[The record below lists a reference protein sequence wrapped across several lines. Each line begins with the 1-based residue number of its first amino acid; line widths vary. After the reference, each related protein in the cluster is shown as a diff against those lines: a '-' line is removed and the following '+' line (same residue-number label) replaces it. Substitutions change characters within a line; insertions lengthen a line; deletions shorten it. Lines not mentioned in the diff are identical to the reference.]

1 MPIKPWQVKTVVNPI
16 PILEMLNTGK
26 VCLRIVLSES
36 PAGLIIAWSADPQP
50 WVLDSHGSEV
60 APKKVYFY
68 KFSSDAAADGGIGTT
83 ALENSWYLKN
93 AFASQ
98 KAF

>member
-1 MPIKPWQVKTVVNPI
+1 MV
-16 PILEMLNTGK
+16 
-26 VCLRIVLSES
+26 SE
-36 PAGLIIAWSADPQP
+36 PRAGLVIAWSADPQP

-60 APKKVYFY
+60 VPKNVYFY

-83 ALENSWYLKN
+83 ALEDSWYLKN

-98 KAF
+98 KAS